1 MRRLSS
7 LFVGLTR
14 DLAKNLRSDDD
25 GCGARLT
32 LVHGRP
38 SPDADDSRRVID
50 WPRVT
55 GCRAPD
61 LGSSIRSAF
70 VRLRHMIASNS
81 ELAKRLDA
89 LEAKYDEQFTE
100 VFAAIR
106 DLMIARSSAK
116 RRIGF
121 AAR

>member
-1 MRRLSS
+1 MRFGGQRGFASGLLSVLRS
-7 LFVGLTR
+7 WRAVRANIAIMRAFVG
-14 DLAKNLRSDDD
+14 
-25 GCGARLT
+25 
-32 LVHGRP
+32 V
-38 SPDADDSRRVID
+38 
-50 WPRVT
+50 
-55 GCRAPD
+55 
-61 LGSSIRSAF
+61 
-70 VRLRHMIASNS
+70 RHMIASNS